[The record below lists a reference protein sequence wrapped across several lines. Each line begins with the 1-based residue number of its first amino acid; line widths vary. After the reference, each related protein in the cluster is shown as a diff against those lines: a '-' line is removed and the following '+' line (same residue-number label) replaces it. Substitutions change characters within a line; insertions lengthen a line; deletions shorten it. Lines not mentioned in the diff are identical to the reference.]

1 MTLGRRSIAAR
12 FLSLLGA
19 VGLAALAAC
28 ADTAAQEPGRC
39 AFRDERTDLA
49 ATLCSWVEHPGN
61 PLIAPQPGE
70 MLIADPTVVL
80 PDEAPDGRWHLFAN
94 GLFGI
99 YHHTSADGLVW
110 ERLPSRLFGVF
121 AKRPFLF
128 RDGDTFY
135 LFYEEF
141 TDLGDNSTLVVR
153 ATQDLVRWG
162 DAQTLLRPE
171 RDWEREGSATVGN
184 PYVTKR
190 GGKYWLYYSAGG
202 VWLDDLGFREPL
214 HIGVAHADAIL
225 GPYVKR
231 DAPLLG
237 PAADDPL
244 RNRGAGSL
252 KLLDDEVAGQWIALE
267 NGIYADAE
275 GRSRSAIALLSS
287 DDGLAWRDVCVAV
300 APRDG
305 TWTAGLVYAFDT
317 VRVGDALWMYF
328 NARNGWLY
336 DSTSQTGTESI
347 GLATLQ
353 LPCH

>member
-1 MTLGRRSIAAR
+1 MARDSRSHQRCVLARLGV
-12 FLSLLGA
+12 LL
-19 VGLAALAAC
+19 LAGLAAC
-28 ADTAAQEPGRC
+28 AEDGAPEPGRC
-39 AFRDERTDLA
+39 AFADERTALA
-49 ATLCSWVEHPGN
+49 DTLCAWVEHAGN
-61 PLIAPQPGE
+61 PLIPPPPGE
-70 MLIADPTVVL
+70 MLIADPTLLL
-80 PDEAPDGRWHLFAN
+80 PEEAPDGRWHLFAN

-99 YHHTSADGLVW
+99 YDHLSDDGLAW
-110 ERLPSRLFGVF
+110 QRQPTRLFGVF

-128 RDGDTFY
+128 RDGDTYY

-141 TDLGDNSTLVVR
+141 SDVGENSTLVVR

-171 RDWEREGSATVGN
+171 LDWEREGSATVGN

-190 GGKYWLYYSAGG
+190 GGQYWLYYSAGG

-237 PAADDPL
+237 PAAGDPL

-252 KLLDDEVAGQWIALE
+252 KLLDDEVGGQWIALE

-275 GRSRSAIALLSS
+275 GRSRSAIAVLSS
-287 DDGLAWRDVCVAV
+287 PDGLAWRDVCVAV
-300 APRDG
+300 APRAG
-305 TWTAGLVYAFDT
+305 SWTAGLVYAFDT

-336 DSTSQTGTESI
+336 DSATQTGTESI

-353 LPCH
+353 LPCR